1 MKYVIHFFFQGE
13 FGVPSPEESGAWL
26 SFIAFINIPKMWGWV
41 NCSAYARKNFV
52 WQFEYVP
59 RFITVLPWIWQT
71 WFLIRIITTLVN
83 KYWMVWII
91 KSSSIVAKLHLRWNV
106 TSKIITSSGNSWKDY
121 TNWNSCVRKNK
132 SFLCWVWDSIFTE
145 QEELYPSKRICFA
158 EKLPITF
165 SSGSQNQKSE
175 TEQNGGRS
183 STVRSR
189 TRTLS
194 PFY

>member
-1 MKYVIHFFFQGE
+1 M
-13 FGVPSPEESGAWL
+13 PNL
-26 SFIAFINIPKMWGWV
+26 SNVFNKPVEKEWTKKLWSVLMLKSRIDVRPLPKKVCQKKSLLDFPRVSFLSTQTTDWKWKWRWTLLKRFHTAAV
-41 NCSAYARKNFV
+41 QSCLNSFLSSDNFRGSK
-52 WQFEYVP
+52 WPFTPQFE
-59 RFITVLPWIWQT
+59 RFH
-71 WFLIRIITTLVN
+71 
-83 KYWMVWII
+83 K
-91 KSSSIVAKLHLRWNV
+91 
-106 TSKIITSSGNSWKDY
+106 
-121 TNWNSCVRKNK
+121 SCVRKNK

>member
-1 MKYVIHFFFQGE
+1 MNQKVVICVDVEIENWRQTPAKKVCQKKSLLDFPRVSF
-13 FGVPSPEESGAWL
+13 L
-26 SFIAFINIPKMWGWV
+26 STQTTDWKWKWRWTLLKRFHTAAVQSCLNSFL
-41 NCSAYARKNFV
+41 SSDNFRGSK
-52 WQFEYVP
+52 WPFTPQFE
-59 RFITVLPWIWQT
+59 RFH
-71 WFLIRIITTLVN
+71 
-83 KYWMVWII
+83 K
-91 KSSSIVAKLHLRWNV
+91 
-106 TSKIITSSGNSWKDY
+106 
-121 TNWNSCVRKNK
+121 SCVRKNK

>member
-1 MKYVIHFFFQGE
+1 MKNVIHFFFQGE

-41 NCSAYARKNFV
+41 NYSAYARKNFV

-83 KYWMVWII
+83 KYWIVWII

-121 TNWNSCVRKNK
+121 TNWNSRPKICTVSYPKTYSIIMRLVERLKNYH
-132 SFLCWVWDSIFTE
+132 SLFW
-145 QEELYPSKRICFA
+145 Y
-158 EKLPITF
+158 
-165 SSGSQNQKSE
+165 
-175 TEQNGGRS
+175 
-183 STVRSR
+183 
-189 TRTLS
+189 
-194 PFY
+194 